1 MMNTAIRFFTNK
13 GARLAVLQVPMGQI
27 GIPLTSVTPGCNNSA
42 DRGPYKIGDLVTP
55 DSGITVPF
63 MRCAGLPPVTEPG
76 ATAAPG
82 GALSKSSPWT
92 FTISCTTPGTP
103 NSDASM
109 TNGTITGN
117 VSYTGS
123 TPVLSTWVTAQLRE
137 RRG

>member
-1 MMNTAIRFFTNK
+1 
-13 GARLAVLQVPMGQI
+13 MGQI
-27 GIPLTSVTPGCNNSA
+27 GIPLTSMNPGCNNSA

-63 MRCAGLPPVTEPG
+63 MRCAGLPPVTQPG

-117 VSYTGS
+117 VSYSGP
-123 TPVLSTWVTAQLRE
+123 TPVLSTWVTA
-137 RRG
+137 G